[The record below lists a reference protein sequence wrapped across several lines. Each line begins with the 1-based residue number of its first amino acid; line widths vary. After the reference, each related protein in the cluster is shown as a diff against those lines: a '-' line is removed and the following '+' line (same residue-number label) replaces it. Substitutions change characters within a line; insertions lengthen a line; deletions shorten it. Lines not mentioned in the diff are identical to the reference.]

1 MLRLAHISDLHI
13 RHPKMDNDSR
23 SLLQKAVEMV
33 GAAAGVTVEAGGHDD
48 DKLDALENILR
59 GLEPDA
65 ILVTGD
71 LTNFGDPESY
81 ALAVEYLKRLKQSTG
96 AETILCVPGNHD
108 CLCERA
114 AALQATRKGNLLIR
128 ALSLINREVEVM
140 SRPQQNELQAGVLTL
155 LDAADGLTLFDNY
168 QKAIVNNGY
177 GTIDPSTP
185 VILNAGWGNVAL
197 FLFNSVNEPGFMA
210 NKGRIGQAQF
220 NLLNRCLQDPQR
232 AQPCTNAVRIALVH
246 HHPISA
252 PLALDGD
259 ANRLY
264 DWMQDGPMMLQH
276 LNKQRF
282 HFILHGHQHE
292 PFQCTVNYQ
301 EVPGSGL
308 HIVAAGSA
316 TQGTLPPHRNSF
328 NLIDLLTP
336 FEARL
341 RRFDYWGDTGFDDR
355 KPALDVMLPVRPI
368 DQIRVTDNEKPGV
381 EDWAMRELVKGAHKD
396 AYDIDSQHQ
405 YEWLDYRVEVDKTQ
419 AYHASYRRAGT
430 VVGSEASAGL
440 LFVITGSP
448 AMKEEKMGL
457 TATNNLDSSSL
468 AVKVISDHPHQ
479 KVVRVQS
486 RTLMQPGQKFDITL
500 SFIWQATESEP
511 NDFDGVNL
519 MSFNHPVERLTYKA
533 ILPWQPGQARVL
545 AYGVTN
551 FNPPLK
557 NETLLPSN
565 TLPGCYEY
573 SFEIPKPGPMAY
585 LISFRP
591 D

>member
-13 RHPKMDNDSR
+13 RHENMDNDNLSV
-23 SLLQKAVEMV
+23 LQQAVAML
-33 GAAAGVTVEAGGHDD
+33 GARAGIAVEAGGHDE
-48 DKLDALENILR
+48 DKLEALRISLT
-59 GLEPDA
+59 GLQPDA

-71 LTNFGDPESY
+71 LTNFGDRQSF
-81 ALAVEYLKRLKQSTG
+81 AKAADYLKTLKKSTG

-114 AALQATRKGNLLIR
+114 AALQATGKGKWLIR
-128 ALSLINREVEVM
+128 LLSKINREVEVM
-140 SRPQQNELQAGVLTL
+140 SRPQENQLQDGVLRL
-155 LDAADGLTLFDNY
+155 LEAADGLTLFANY
-168 QKAIVNNGY
+168 QNALGKAY
-177 GTIDPSTP
+177 GTVDPSDP
-185 VILNAGWGNVAL
+185 VILDAGWGNVAL

-210 NKGRIGQAQF
+210 NKGRIGQSQF
-220 NLLNRCLQDPQR
+220 NLLNRILQDPTKVE
-232 AQPCTNAVRIALVH
+232 PMINAVRIALIH

-264 DWMQDGPMMLQH
+264 DWMQDGPMLLQH
-276 LNKQRF
+276 LNRQSF

-316 TQGTLPPHRNSF
+316 TQGTHPPHRNSF
-328 NLIDLLTP
+328 NVLDLLTP

-341 RRFDYWGDTGFDDR
+341 RRFDYWGDAGFDDR

-368 DQIRVTDNEKPGV
+368 DQIRVTDGEKPSV

-405 YEWLDYRVEVDKTQ
+405 YDWLDYLVQVDKSQ
-419 AYHASYRRAGT
+419 AYHASYRRVGT
-430 VVGSEASAGL
+430 VVSKDASAGL
-440 LFVITGSP
+440 LFLITGSP
-448 AMKEEKMGL
+448 AMKKEKMDL
-457 TATNNLDSSSL
+457 KATNNLDNSEL
-468 AVKVISDHPHQ
+468 AIRVVSDHPNQ
-479 KVVRVQS
+479 KVVLVQS
-486 RTLMQPGQKFDITL
+486 RTLMPKGQKFDVTL
-500 SFIWQATESEP
+500 SFVWQATESEP

-519 MSFNHPVERLTYKA
+519 MSFNHRVERLTYKA
-533 ILPWQPGQARVL
+533 ILPWQPAQARVL

-551 FNPPLK
+551 VVPPLE
-557 NETLLPSN
+557 NEKLEPSA
-565 TLPGCYEY
+565 TQPGAYEY
-573 SFEIPKPGPMAY
+573 SFGINGPGPMAY

-591 D
+591 N